1 MTPFLFG
8 EGKINI
14 LTIIFSHSQHC
25 YASESNYHTLNKTH
39 ESFSLPSTLRLPE
52 RQGFYI
58 SNLHYPGEGNGY
70 PLWRQLGVQSV
81 AAFHWQSCDSLSLA
95 GLLLGEEKFFLPL
108 AGL

>member
-8 EGKINI
+8 EDKINI

-70 PLWRQLGVQSV
+70 PLQYSCLENSRERGT
-81 AAFHWQSCDSLSLA
+81 WQAMYMGSQRV
-95 GLLLGEEKFFLPL
+95 GHN
-108 AGL
+108 